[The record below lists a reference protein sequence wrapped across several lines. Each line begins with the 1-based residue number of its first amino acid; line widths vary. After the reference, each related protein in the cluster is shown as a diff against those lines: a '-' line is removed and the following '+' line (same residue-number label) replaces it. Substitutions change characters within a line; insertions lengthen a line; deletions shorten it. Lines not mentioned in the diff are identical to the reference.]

1 MAAAG
6 RYLEKLM
13 KNLSLRRR
21 GLLGAGLATLLLTAC
36 GKPTSLGEVH
46 GINLEGSQL
55 GKDFRL
61 LDTEGVERSLADYRG
76 KVVLMFFGFTQC
88 PDVCPTA
95 LVRAAEVKEQL
106 GADGERLQVLFV
118 TVDPERDTPEVLK
131 AYAQA
136 FDPGFVGLYGDE
148 ARLRETAKEFKLFY
162 QKVPTGDS
170 YTMDHT
176 ALSYV
181 YDTQGKIRLALRHD
195 QTPEDYVADLRK
207 VFALG

>member
-6 RYLEKLM
+6 RTLEKLM
-13 KNLSLRRR
+13 KNMSLRRR
-21 GLLGAGLATLLLTAC
+21 GLLGAGLATLLLAAC

-148 ARLRETAKEFKLFY
+148 ARMRETAREFKVFY

-170 YTMDHT
+170 YTIDHT

-195 QTPEDYVADLRK
+195 QTPEEYVEDLRK